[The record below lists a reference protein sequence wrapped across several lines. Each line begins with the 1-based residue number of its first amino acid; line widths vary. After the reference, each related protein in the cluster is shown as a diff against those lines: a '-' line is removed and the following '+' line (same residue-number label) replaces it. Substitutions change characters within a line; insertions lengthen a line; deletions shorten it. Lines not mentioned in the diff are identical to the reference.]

1 MAFRSVPRPSSP
13 PGAKASTECPSHAR
27 DPAAWPRRVTPH
39 TAKPPT
45 HHAQEPATPGC
56 HHPNAPPRHTAGT
69 NSAHTRNRTRPPHP
83 RVTPMVGQPAT
94 VPTPLNVNAPV
105 ARPPRPLHRER
116 ACRSDTATTARP
128 ATHQNLIHPDKDHI
142 TAPLHAA
149 PRQHP
154 TRSTAK
160 PVHSTVTRHALSRS
174 GQRYQ
179 PIWPEISANLARGIS
194 RSGQRYQ
201 PVWRRSDS
209 NRRPPACKAGAL
221 PVELRPLT
229 TRQFPGT
236 SFQAPAL
243 RHQLSG
249 APRRAEQHRQ
259 PGALWHLAPATW
271 HLNHGQSW
279 LRENNHGPGRTIMG
293 QGGLEPP
300 TPRLSSVCSNQLS
313 YWPAAKK
320 PLKPKSSH
328 APPNGVSRGRDTLA
342 APVRAA
348 RSRAGTPPPTPPRPE
363 QGLTREP
370 PPSPASS
377 RQPQSRRTSLKG
389 GDPAAGS
396 PTATLLRLHPSR

>member
-179 PIWPEISANLARGIS
+179 PIWPEASADLARDIS
-194 RSGQRYQ
+194 RSGGDRT
-201 PVWRRSDS
+201 RTDD
-209 NRRPPACKAGAL
+209 
-221 PVELRPLT
+221 PLLAKQVLSQLSYAPSP
-229 TRQFPGT
+229 RA
-236 SFQAPAL
+236 SSQAPAF

-249 APRRAEQHRQ
+249 TSSQAPLGGQNSTGSPARSGTWRPL
-259 PGALWHLAPATW
+259 PGTSIM
-271 HLNHGQSW
+271 G
-279 LRENNHGPGRTIMG
+279 NHGPGRTIMG